1 VFFARIPERTD
12 MQETTLRTPQLAA
25 WLAGTDIGLLELR
38 TPQGTLRLGRQG
50 DEIIELPDEEA
61 ELELLAIRAPSLGVF
76 LQSHPLATTPLVRT
90 GQRVE
95 AGQTIGL
102 LKIGPL
108 LLPVTTPQAGIV
120 DSIHAAD
127 GLAVGYG
134 TPLFDLHPL

>member
-1 VFFARIPERTD
+1 
-12 MQETTLRTPQLAA
+12 MQDTALRTSQLAA

-50 DEIIELPDEEA
+50 DEIIELPVEEI
-61 ELELLAIRAPSLGVF
+61 EPVSIHAPSLGVF
-76 LQSHPLATTPLVRT
+76 LQGHPLATTPLVRI
-90 GQRVE
+90 GQRVQE
-95 AGQTIGL
+95 GQTIGL

-108 LLPVTTPQAGIV
+108 LLPVTAPRAGIV
-120 DSIHAAD
+120 DSIHATD

>member
-1 VFFARIPERTD
+1 
-12 MQETTLRTPQLAA
+12 MQDTALRAPQLAA
-25 WLAGTDIGLLELR
+25 WLANTDIGLLELR
-38 TPQGTLRLGRQG
+38 TPNGTLRLGRQG
-50 DEIIELPDEEA
+50 DNIIELPDEEA

-95 AGQTIGL
+95 AGQAIGL

-134 TPLFDLHPL
+134 AQLFDLQPL

>member
-1 VFFARIPERTD
+1 
-12 MQETTLRTPQLAA
+12 MQDTALRTPQLAD
-25 WLAGTDIGLLELR
+25 WLRGTDIGLLELR
-38 TPQGTLRLGRQG
+38 TPEGTLRLGRQG
-50 DEIIELPDEEA
+50 DEIIELLDEEA
-61 ELELLAIRAPSLGVF
+61 EPELLKIHAPSLGVF
-76 LQSHPLATTPLVRT
+76 LQSHPLAAVPLVRI

-134 TPLFDLHPL
+134 TPLFDLQPL